1 MTGKKAQAPT
11 KAADDVDAFM
21 AALDH
26 PRKAD
31 IEALRRLLLAA
42 DPGIAEGIK
51 WNAPSFRTSDYFA
64 TVHLRARDGVQ
75 LILHL
80 GAKVR
85 ALPAGGIGI
94 DDPDGQLQWLGK
106 DRATVRFRDL
116 ADIESRRTAFTDL
129 VRQWLRWV

>member
-1 MTGKKAQAPT
+1 MATKKPKASS

-21 AALDH
+21 AALEH

-42 DPGIAEGIK
+42 DPGIAEGIT
-51 WNAPSFRTSDYFA
+51 WNAPSFRTTDYFA

-80 GAKVR
+80 GAKAR
-85 ALPAGGIGI
+85 TLPEGGLRI
-94 DDPDGQLQWLGK
+94 DDPAGQLQWLGK
-106 DRATVRFRDL
+106 DRATVHFRDL
-116 ADIESRRTAFTDL
+116 ADIESRRAAFTGL